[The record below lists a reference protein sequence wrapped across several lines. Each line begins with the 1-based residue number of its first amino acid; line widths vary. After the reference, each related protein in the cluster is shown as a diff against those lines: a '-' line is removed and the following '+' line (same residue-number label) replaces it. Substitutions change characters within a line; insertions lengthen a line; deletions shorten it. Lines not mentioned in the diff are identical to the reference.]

1 MPDLLPVTLDDMI
14 AEARRELEM
23 RARLYP
29 EWKAKAG
36 RNKRNQMDR
45 QWYVM
50 EAILQHLEEE
60 RNVRG
65 AVDQQSAQ

>member
-14 AEARRELEM
+14 QEVRRELEI

-29 EWKAKAG
+29 EWKRTAG

-45 QWYVM
+45 QFDVM
-50 EAILQHLEEE
+50 EAVLKYLEG
-60 RNVRG
+60 RHGQV
-65 AVDQQSAQ
+65 